1 MRVHCCLSIPLV
13 SKLINESKTSS
24 SINEAEIEIEEIA
37 QRILLELESA
47 NSTDL
52 SDATYAKMILRLSDD
67 NYTMRLI
74 RQVESAGSE
83 VNAEI
88 SKRAIIKVL
97 LLSTWLQRLYFII
110 RSFLMALIS
119 ATITTMFILYF
130 GTIDVFKGFLIGVF
144 VFLFGLVLTR
154 LFEVQI
160 TKATKKIVV
169 LMSSHKKARNFIMNY
184 F

>member
-1 MRVHCCLSIPLV
+1 M
-13 SKLINESKTSS
+13 LIDKSETTLFTD
-24 SINEAEIEIEEIA
+24 AVDIEIEEIA

-47 NSTDL
+47 SSTDL

-67 NYTMRLI
+67 NYTMRLL
-74 RQVESAGSE
+74 RQVERVGSD

-119 ATITTMFILYF
+119 AVITTIFILYF
-130 GTIDVFKGFLIGVF
+130 GTIDVFKGFFIGIFVF
-144 VFLFGLVLTR
+144 VFGLVSTR

-160 TKATKKIVV
+160 TQTTKKIVV
-169 LMSSHKKARNFIMNY
+169 LLSSHKKARDFIMNH